1 LRQKFGGTFPRF
13 AAYGRSF
20 AVRLAAALL
29 VVSDVSAFANL
40 VNAKLSKPWYPVF
53 AKVRR
58 TGVGLMRSAASSAR
72 QSPGKPAKKPAAKAL
87 AIKDSATKASEALAL
102 KMLTK
107 QAGEAAQLLKLLG
120 NESRLLILC
129 FLAVRG
135 EMTVGE
141 LVDVVKLSQSAL
153 SQHLARLREDGL
165 VTFRRDSQ
173 TLHYSVIDQKAL
185 RVLGVLKEIY
195 CGDLM

>member
-1 LRQKFGGTFPRF
+1 
-13 AAYGRSF
+13 
-20 AVRLAAALL
+20 
-29 VVSDVSAFANL
+29 
-40 VNAKLSKPWYPVF
+40 
-53 AKVRR
+53 
-58 TGVGLMRSAASSAR
+58 MRSAASSVR
-72 QSPGKPAKKPAAKAL
+72 QSAGKPSKTPAAAAKTSAAKA
-87 AIKDSATKASEALAL
+87 SAAKASGAKTSGAKASEALAL

-107 QAGEAAQLLKLLG
+107 QAGEAAHLLKLLG

-153 SQHLARLREDGL
+153 SQHLARLREDEL

-173 TLHYSVIDQKAL
+173 TLHYRVIDQKAL
-185 RVLGVLKEIY
+185 RVLGLLKDIY